1 MIYIRETSRI
11 IRIVL
16 ILWLLVAI
24 IYPFAIFGIGQ
35 TLFNFQ
41 ANGSIRTSNFNG
53 KPIGSV
59 LIGQQFITDKYFH
72 SRPSVINYAQGNAG
86 EPRGI
91 SGGSNLS
98 PGDNKLI
105 QRIKE
110 ELELLQEEDTAVLPE
125 LIYASGSGLDPHIS
139 LNAAIKQLPRVA
151 SSRNIR
157 PDEIFVLLQK
167 YTDKKFLGIFGEP
180 GINILR
186 LNYALDVQDFSR
198 QQN

>member
-1 MIYIRETSRI
+1 M
-11 IRIVL
+11 
-16 ILWLLVAI
+16 
-24 IYPFAIFGIGQ
+24 
-35 TLFNFQ
+35 
-41 ANGSIRTSNFNG
+41 
-53 KPIGSV
+53 
-59 LIGQQFITDKYFH
+59 
-72 SRPSVINYAQGNAG
+72 
-86 EPRGI
+86 
-91 SGGSNLS
+91 
-98 PGDNKLI
+98 
-105 QRIKE
+105 
-110 ELELLQEEDTAVLPE
+110 ELLQEEDTAILPE

-157 PDEIFVLLQK
+157 PDDIFVLLQK